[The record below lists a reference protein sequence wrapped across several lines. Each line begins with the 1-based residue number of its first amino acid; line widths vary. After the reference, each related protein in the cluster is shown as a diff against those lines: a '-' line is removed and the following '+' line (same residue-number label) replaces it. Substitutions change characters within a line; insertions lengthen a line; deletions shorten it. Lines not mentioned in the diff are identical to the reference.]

1 VKARHIFNYHTS
13 PITSI
18 QWGLTDDEYLFSS
31 ARDELYAWNLRT
43 AKRVEGFDLQNIL
56 SGSNIVDFSIQFMT
70 NDGKDY
76 QAVIL
81 LVGGSVSTVTSVGG
95 NSTTRTIHS
104 NACCIHYSSSLL
116 LVGDTNGSVHAIN
129 ANDEYK
135 MQANLRWDSNGS
147 AVTCLCS
154 NGALVS
160 CHNNGNVYI
169 STRASDIYL
178 NNYIRDGS
186 SSAALSE
193 VVLVCNQEYQRK
205 QIEIESAKQE
215 LDQMSSDYDLRMYR
229 QGKELKEEI
238 CLLQAEKANIEEQ
251 FMDSVNR
258 HDADM
263 KIVEDDQIRKLK
275 NMALEHSDQIRKLEN
290 MYDDRLMKSTQNM
303 DALKQQ
309 LLHATQSH
317 QEEVKSISAQ
327 HEALI
332 AKLHHQRRVEVD
344 KLSKVV
350 ARTSEEVARTE
361 HMRQEMLSQ
370 QAEEYEK
377 ELAQQAAES
386 LQTLLKRQSMIDSA
400 STQVQTLKSKLEQ
413 QNRMNK
419 DMRSKINFHQNENA
433 DMTNKHK
440 SLEEEIKR
448 LRKVITDKDVQLK
461 KAVEEMEEMKF
472 HQAVLEKEL
481 YVTKTNMS
489 ELLRDRKPLEVSLQ
503 EEKKANESLQ
513 KQLQQAKSD
522 NASLHRASDL
532 QV

>member
-1 VKARHIFNYHTS
+1 
-13 PITSI
+13 
-18 QWGLTDDEYLFSS
+18 
-31 ARDELYAWNLRT
+31 
-43 AKRVEGFDLQNIL
+43 
-56 SGSNIVDFSIQFMT
+56 
-70 NDGKDY
+70 
-76 QAVIL
+76 
-81 LVGGSVSTVTSVGG
+81 
-95 NSTTRTIHS
+95 
-104 NACCIHYSSSLL
+104 
-116 LVGDTNGSVHAIN
+116 
-129 ANDEYK
+129 
-135 MQANLRWDSNGS
+135 
-147 AVTCLCS
+147 
-154 NGALVS
+154 
-160 CHNNGNVYI
+160 
-169 STRASDIYL
+169 
-178 NNYIRDGS
+178 
-186 SSAALSE
+186 
-193 VVLVCNQEYQRK
+193 
-205 QIEIESAKQE
+205 
-215 LDQMSSDYDLRMYR
+215 
-229 QGKELKEEI
+229 
-238 CLLQAEKANIEEQ
+238 
-251 FMDSVNR
+251 
-258 HDADM
+258 
-263 KIVEDDQIRKLK
+263 
-275 NMALEHSDQIRKLEN
+275 

-309 LLHATQSH
+309 LQHATQSH
-317 QEEVKSISAQ
+317 QEEVESISAQ

-332 AKLHHQRRVEVD
+332 AKLHHECRVEVD
-344 KLSKVV
+344 KLSKDV
-350 ARTSEEVARTE
+350 ARMSEEVARTE

-440 SLEEEIKR
+440 SLEEEIKI